1 MMRLRKLN
9 NKKNQAKLALNM
21 NKNRDYYY
29 QKNEEQLQREKTA
42 LEYDFIRS
50 FAR

>member
-1 MMRLRKLN
+1 MLN
-9 NKKNQAKLALNM
+9 TQKT
-21 NKNRDYYY
+21 RDYYY

-42 LEYDFIRS
+42 LDYDFIRS